1 MELFRTQKL
10 NDHLVRLYDITDV
23 QMYLVIGRHTA
34 ALIDTGCGFGD
45 LYGTVRQLTDKPVI
59 VLLTHGHVDHAMGAA
74 SIDMVYMNRM
84 DVPVFLEHSQETMR
98 MDYVK
103 QGERFESA
111 ALEAMLPPPSSDH
124 FLPVGDNTVFD
135 LGGLHVRMFTCPG
148 HTPGSMC
155 VLLEEDRILISGDA
169 CNPFTYL
176 FLPECQPVSAY
187 RDSLACLKKQV
198 SGRFDSVFFSH
209 GVTDGQVS
217 ILSDALS
224 LCDQILKGDADGEQ
238 EWTFMDSRGIIAK
251 PVDENL
257 LRRDGVLMN
266 IVYNPLRL

>member
-1 MELFRTQKL
+1 MVYFA
-10 NDHLVRLYDITDV
+10 VRQITDHITEFLGRFHER
-23 QMYLVIGRHTA
+23 MYLVKGTERA

-45 LYGTVRQLTDKPVI
+45 LYEVVRNLTDKPVI

-74 SIDMVYMNRM
+74 LFDVVYMNRM
-84 DVPVFLEHSQETMR
+84 DIPVFMEHSRSEMR
-98 MDYVK
+98 VGYLR
-103 QGERFESA
+103 QSPRFEPA
-111 ALEAMLPPPSSDH
+111 ALKLMMPPIMADR
-124 FLPVGDNTVFD
+124 FLPVGNDTVFD
-135 LGGLHVRMFTCPG
+135 LGGLHVRMFACPG
-148 HTPGSMC
+148 HTPGSM
-155 VLLEEDRILISGDA
+155 VALLEEDRVLITGDA

-176 FLPECQPVSAY
+176 FLPECQSVSAY
-187 RDSLACLKKQV
+187 RASLACLEKQV

-224 LCDQILKGDADGEQ
+224 LCDQILAGGAEGDQ
-238 EWTFMDSRGIIAK
+238 EWTFVDSRGIIAK

>member
-10 NDHLVRLYDITDV
+10 NDHLYRIFDITDV
-23 QMYLVIGRHTA
+23 QMYLAVGSHTA
-34 ALIDTGCGFGD
+34 VLIDTGCGFGA
-45 LYGTVRQLTDKPVI
+45 LTETVRQLTAKPVV

-74 SIDMVYMNRM
+74 AFDVVYMNRM
-84 DVPVFLEHSQETMR
+84 DIPVFMEHSRSEMR
-98 MDYVK
+98 VGYLR
-103 QGERFESA
+103 QSPRFEPA
-111 ALEAMLPPPSSDH
+111 ALKLMMPPIMADR
-124 FLPVGDNTVFD
+124 FLPVGNDTVFD
-135 LGGLHVRMFTCPG
+135 LGGLHVRMFACPG
-148 HTPGSMC
+148 HTPGSM
-155 VLLEEDRILISGDA
+155 VALLEEDRVLITGDA

-176 FLPECQPVSAY
+176 FLPECQSVSAY
-187 RDSLACLKKQV
+187 RASLACLEKQV

-224 LCDQILKGDADGEQ
+224 LCDQILAGGAEGDQ
-238 EWTFMDSRGIIAK
+238 EWTFVDSRGIIAK